1 MSKKTKKS
9 KNTPKNN
16 SKKAN
21 STQKLTQKHS
31 PKYSVV
37 QRLAGFVELGRP
49 IEWSKPL
56 LNMTLAMLIAFY
68 VYQAGV
74 SFEIFVAGFASV
86 ALLWSGLYALNDY
99 TDWKIDLIHAV
110 KKNRP
115 IPSGKVSP
123 VQGII
128 FSIGL
133 IIISFWIAFA
143 INNFLLAICLLAMF
157 FNQWLYTMKPFRLKS
172 RKGFDMI
179 SGSMVNPLFRYFS
192 GLVLFVPS
200 AALFTQITPLLPLIF
215 VIGMQFSGYSLY
227 RLFSKKHDVAI
238 NMKSTVA
245 LVSEKRV
252 KMLSYSAIGL
262 AVISYISL
270 FINFFTLK
278 ISALGY
284 LPPIY
289 LAPIVVCLLFIPLML
304 EGILNPAKADMKKNY
319 RVIYLATV
327 TFIIANLIVFI
338 FFR

>member
-1 MSKKTKKS
+1 MAKKVKKS
-9 KNTPKNN
+9 KKN
-16 SKKAN
+16 SKKVN
-21 STQKLTQKHS
+21 QIQKHS
-31 PKYSVV
+31 PKYSII
-37 QRLAGFVELGRP
+37 QKLAGFVELGRP

-99 TDWKIDLIHAV
+99 TDWKIDLIHAI
-110 KKNRP
+110 KKKRP

-123 VQGII
+123 LQGMI

-133 IIISFWIAFA
+133 IVISFWIAFV
-143 INNFLLAICLLAMF
+143 INNFLLAMCLLAMF
-157 FNQWLYTMKPFRLKS
+157 FNQWLYTMRPFRLKS

-200 AALFTQITPLLPLIF
+200 AALFTQITPILPLIF

-227 RLFSKKHDVAI
+227 RLFSKTHDLAV

-252 KMLSYSAIGL
+252 KMLSYSAIAL
-262 AVISYISL
+262 AALSYIGL
-270 FINFFTLK
+270 FINYFTLK
-278 ISALGY
+278 LEALGY
-284 LPPIY
+284 LPAIY
-289 LAPIVVCLLFIPLML
+289 IAPIIVCLLFVPLMMD
-304 EGILNPAKADMKKNY
+304 GILNPAKADMKKNY

-327 TFIIANLIVFI
+327 IFIVANLVVFI
-338 FFR
+338 YFR